1 MPEIFPIAGATTI
14 ERVNENAGAAELT
27 KEEITGTQ
35 GILDSCEVGGDRYHA
50 VEMTMVNG

>member
-27 KEEITGTQ
+27 KEEITGTH